1 MTEWDSDKQDSIN
14 EGLGKQPKRISFM
27 VNVTNIFNW
36 IKRRR
41 KKDEKDDSDANRG
54 VDDPLIERWHFNNRK
69 R

>member
-14 EGLGKQPKRISFM
+14 ESLGRQPKRIAFM

-36 IKRRR
+36 FKRR
-41 KKDEKDDSDANRG
+41 KKDEKDDDANMG
-54 VDDPLIERWHFNNRK
+54 VDDPLIERWHFSDKRK